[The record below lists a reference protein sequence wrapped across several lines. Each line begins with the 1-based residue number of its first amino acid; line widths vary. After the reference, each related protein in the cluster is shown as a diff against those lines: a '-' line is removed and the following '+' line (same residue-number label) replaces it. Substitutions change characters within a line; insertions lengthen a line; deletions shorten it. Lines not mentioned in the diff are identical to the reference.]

1 MAKAQ
6 QRTGAPI
13 ARARESSSAHAVR
26 SRARLALCSASVIN
40 AGCGSIKRAASDI
53 DDDIDRSWPFQDLVA
68 A

>member
-1 MAKAQ
+1 MAKVQ
-6 QRTGAPI
+6 QRAGAPI
-13 ARARESSSAHAVR
+13 ARARASSSAHAVR

-53 DDDIDRSWPFQDLVA
+53 DDDIDRGWPFQDLVA